1 VRLHEALTKAGVK
14 NELVTITGGKHGWF
28 SDQET
33 LAAYDKIWKFLAAN
47 VPGLNLD
54 APARGK

>member
-1 VRLHEALTKAGVK
+1 LHEALTKAGVK
-14 NELVTITGGKHGWF
+14 NELVTITGGTHGWF
-28 SDQET
+28 RDQQT